1 MTAEKRTQA
10 ESFSP
15 IKINQTEIRNRIAM
29 APMGIGGLVT
39 EDGCFTKRARDYYVE
54 RAKGGTGLIITSVTK
69 VENEIEE
76 FEPGVFPNV
85 SINPVHFVETASE
98 MTERIH
104 AHDSKVFLQ
113 LAVGFGRVASPAMLK
128 KKPVA
133 PSAIPNYWDPSVTC
147 RELSTEEVETLISK
161 TVAAAEI
168 AREAGFDGVE
178 IHAVHEGYLLD
189 QFAIDLFN
197 NRTDK
202 YGGNLKERLNF
213 PNEIVR
219 GIKNELGED
228 FPVTLRYSIKNYI
241 KDWGKGGLS
250 EEDFEEK
257 GRDLEEG
264 LKAAQILEK
273 SGYDG
278 LTADGGSYDAWYW
291 AHPPIYQEH
300 GCYLPLTKKLKE
312 VVDIPLIIA
321 GRMGLPDLALE
332 TIDKGEAADMV
343 CLGRPLLSDP
353 HWPKKVKENND
364 QNIRPCIGCHDGC
377 LGRIFEGKPLSCA
390 VNPACGREENYA
402 IPKAREK
409 KNIMVIGGG
418 VAGMEAARTA
428 ALKGHDVELFEKR
441 SKLGGHV
448 IDTAEMEF
456 KKDEERLINW
466 YQNALEN
473 NGVEVNLNQEIK
485 TENIDDKYDEIVVAT
500 GSSCFQPEINGI
512 DSCEN
517 TTTATNLLLG
527 EEKAE
532 DKTIIIGGGLV
543 GCETAY
549 WLAKDGKEV
558 TIIEQLDELMKS
570 GISVPHANE
579 KMLKDL
585 MNYENVK
592 TITGKTVVEVNENTV
607 TLIDDN
613 AVKEELNADTIV
625 TATGLKPDK
634 SLYNEL
640 EKEYANLHLIG
651 DAREA
656 QNIMHAI
663 WEGYEVGRSI

>member
-1 MTAEKRTQA
+1 MEKEKRTQA
-10 ESFSP
+10 ELFSP
-15 IKINQTEIRNRIAM
+15 ITINETEIKNRIAM

-39 EDGCFTKRARDYYVE
+39 EDGCFTKRARDYYVK

-69 VENEIEE
+69 VENDIEA

-85 SINPVHFVETASE
+85 SINPVHFIETASE

-104 AHDSKVFLQ
+104 AHNSKVFLQ
-113 LAVGFGRVASPAMLK
+113 LAVGFGRVAAPAMLK

-147 RELSTEEVETLISK
+147 RELTTDEVETLIKK
-161 TVAAAEI
+161 TIAAAEI
-168 AREAGFDGVE
+168 AKEAGFDGVE

-202 YGGNLKERLNF
+202 YGGELRGRLNF
-213 PNEIVR
+213 PTEIVK
-219 GIKNELGED
+219 GIKQELGND
-228 FPVTLRYSIKNYI
+228 FPVSLRYSVKNYI
-241 KDWGKGGLS
+241 KDWGKGGLAQ
-250 EEDFEEK
+250 EDFEEK

-264 LKAAQILEK
+264 LKAAQILER
-273 SGYDG
+273 SGFDA
-278 LTADGGSYDAWYW
+278 LTADSGSYDAWYW

-300 GCYLPLTKKLKE
+300 GCYLPLTKELKQ
-312 VVDIPLIIA
+312 VVDIPLIVA
-321 GRMGLPDLALE
+321 GRMGIPELALQ
-332 TIDKGEAADMV
+332 TIAEKEAADMV

-353 HWPKKVKENND
+353 NWAQKVKKNKD
-364 QNIRPCIGCHDGC
+364 QDIRPCIGCHDGC

-402 IPKAREK
+402 IPKAREEK
-409 KNIMVIGGG
+409 DIMVIGGG

-428 ALKGHDVELFEKR
+428 AIKGHNVELFEKR
-441 SKLGGHV
+441 SQLGGHV

-456 KKDEERLINW
+456 KKDEERLVNW
-466 YQNALEN
+466 YKNNLQK
-473 NGVEVNLNQEIK
+473 NGVNIHLNQKVEKNDI
-485 TENIDDKYDEIVVAT
+485 EDKFEEIVVAT

-512 DSCEN
+512 DKCEN

-527 EEKAE
+527 EEKAGA
-532 DKTIIIGGGLV
+532 KTIIIGGGLV

-549 WLAKDGKEV
+549 WLAKNDTEV
-558 TIIEQLDELMKS
+558 ILIEQLDQLMQS
-570 GISVPHANE
+570 GIKVPHANE
-579 KMLKDL
+579 KILKDL
-585 MNYENVK
+585 MNYEAVK
-592 TITGKTVVEVNENTV
+592 TITGKTVVEVNENKV

-613 AVKEELNADTIV
+613 AVKEEIEADTVV

-634 SLYNEL
+634 KLYNEL
-640 EKEYANLHLIG
+640 KNDYANLHLIG

-663 WEGYEVGRSI
+663 WEGYEIGRSL